1 MFQNPDVRNLT
12 DASGRTKVSGV
23 TVHRLLMRSAV
34 SVLEMYHDFRKQF
47 PKLTRAADAK
57 HLQIWGSVDDD
68 TAYVWFESL
77 AATINDQMVDEK
89 QRTDIASV
97 FTYFQ
102 GQLRAGSHEVE
113 NCIEVS
119 LIENLFWE
127 VKPSFATSVWP
138 QLPKSMQ
145 RLYLNFHGRPPTQ
158 E

>member
-1 MFQNPDVRNLT
+1 
-12 DASGRTKVSGV
+12 
-23 TVHRLLMRSAV
+23 
-34 SVLEMYHDFRKQF
+34 MYHDFRKQF